1 MLKND
6 YYCTQYYDWESNLC
20 HRLDFED
27 NTISEVESDTE
38 IPVEIDPSQSVY
50 FPNLLSQRLKNIVSY
65 NYNYYIAV
73 ATVWLLSITTNFDC
87 YRLMVRRR
95 RYNATMVCRM
105 AFTVNVMKD

>member
-1 MLKND
+1 MLINKNA

-50 FPNLLSQRLKNIVSY
+50 FPNLQSQRLKNIVSY
-65 NYNYYIAV
+65 IIML
-73 ATVWLLSITTNFDC
+73 WLQFGC
-87 YRLMVRRR
+87 
-95 RYNATMVCRM
+95 
-105 AFTVNVMKD
+105 